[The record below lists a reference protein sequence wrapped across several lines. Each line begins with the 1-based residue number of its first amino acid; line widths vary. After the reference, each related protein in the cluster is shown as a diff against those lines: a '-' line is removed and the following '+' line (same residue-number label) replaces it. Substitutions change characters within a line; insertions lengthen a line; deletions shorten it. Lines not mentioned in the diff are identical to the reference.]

1 MGQKRQ
7 GGSTIGYVLIGA
19 VLIAGLVGGV
29 YALRQATA
37 QKPAEVA
44 TKPSE
49 NKNETQK
56 TQPEEQKPQAENS
69 EKNTTDASDS
79 NTPTTDSEPSS
90 TTPRVEDARPTPPAN
105 TQTELPQTGM
115 SDMGSWIVFGLVGGA
130 GVAYIRSRRFTLT

>member
-37 QKPAEVA
+37 QKPAEVV

-49 NKNETQK
+49 NTDETQK
-56 TQPEEQKPQAENS
+56 TQPEEQKPQAEDG
-69 EKNTTDASDS
+69 EKSTTDS
-79 NTPTTDSEPSS
+79 NTPTVAPESS
-90 TTPRVEDARPTPPAN
+90 SVTPRVEDARPAPSTD
-105 TQTELPQTGM
+105 TQAELPQTGV
-115 SDMGSWIVFGLVGGA
+115 SDTGSWIVFGLIGGA
-130 GVAYIRSRRFTLT
+130 GVAYVRSRRFTLT

>member
-37 QKPAEVA
+37 QKPAEIA
-44 TKPSE
+44 TQPSE

-56 TQPEEQKPQAENS
+56 TQPEEQKPQAESN
-69 EKNTTDASDS
+69 EK
-79 NTPTTDSEPSS
+79 SS
-90 TTPRVEDARPTPPAN
+90 TDTSESTARATKPESSSTAPRVEDTRPTSS
-105 TQTELPQTGM
+105 TDKQVELPQTGT
-115 SDMGSWIVFGLVGGA
+115 SGVETWLVFGLISGA
-130 GVAYIRSRRFTLT
+130 GIAYVRSRRFTLT

>member
-37 QKPAEVA
+37 QKPAEIA
-44 TKPSE
+44 TQPSE

-56 TQPEEQKPQAENS
+56 TQPEEQKPQTESS
-69 EKNTTDASDS
+69 EKSPTD
-79 NTPTTDSEPSS
+79 TSESTAMKPESSS
-90 TTPRVEDARPTPPAN
+90 TTPRVEDTRPTPS
-105 TQTELPQTGM
+105 TDKQVELPQTGT
-115 SDMGSWIVFGLVGGA
+115 SGVGTWLVFGLISGA
-130 GVAYIRSRRFTLT
+130 GVAYMRSRRFTLT